1 MGWCLYRNMIMR
13 LGCCQSMDQ
22 LIVFQSMVM
31 GSSALSSSKEK
42 RFAFHLCK
50 CLLMFNGV
58 KGKHT

>member
-1 MGWCLYRNMIMR
+1 MGWCLYHNMIMR

-22 LIVFQSMVM
+22 LIIFQSMVM

-42 RFAFHLCK
+42 RFAFYLCK
-50 CLLMFNGV
+50 CLLMFNVV